1 MQYRS
6 ILDIDMVANA
16 DTINVATQYSIEPHA
31 TMVPHYNVANDAGPL
46 GKETLLAN
54 LGGNPTYRDDMRCHR
69 GLELL
74 GLLAKPSRLFRGK

>member
-31 TMVPHYNVANDAGPL
+31 TMVPHYNVANDAGSL

-54 LGGNPTYRDDMRCHR
+54 FGGNPTYRDDMRCHR